1 MSRRDDRRAGRAR
14 RQSGAVVGSRAFRR
28 RASAAKDKQPQ
39 AGGGRTV
46 PSLRLPRVDRA
57 MDLARAVPVTGWVCA
72 VVAILNAFSWSI
84 ITPPFQV
91 SDEPSHFAYVQ
102 QLAEAHE
109 LPHSHELRF
118 SHEEERALIDLH
130 EFPAGILPATG
141 AISSRAQQQRLAS
154 DLVAAAEGPREG
166 SDAAGVATSQPPLYY
181 LLEAIPYEIGSGA
194 SLLARLTLMRLLSAL
209 FAGVTALFAFLF
221 VRETLPARRAAWT
234 AGGLSVAFAP
244 LLGFMSGAV
253 NPDSM
258 LFAVSAALFWSLARA
273 FRHGLTYRRAG
284 LIGAITAVGLLTKLN
299 FAGLFPGAI
308 LGLGVL
314 AWRLARGSRTR
325 AWRAF
330 ALGLGVAI
338 SPVVPYVLVNAAQGR
353 PTFGL
358 FSGAASLATHHGS
371 IFAAFSYI
379 WQVYLPRLPGMTA
392 HFSGIST
399 TRQIWFDG
407 LVGQYGWVETAFPE
421 WLYELAA
428 VWGVVLLA
436 ACARTLFLLRRSA
449 RERIAELVV
458 YGVVSLGLLVL
469 VGAASYVAPLTE
481 QFTEARYL
489 LPLLALFA
497 AGVGLAIR
505 AAGRRWEHVMAA
517 VVVLAMVADTIFSQ
531 LLVIGRY
538 YG

>member
-1 MSRRDDRRAGRAR
+1 MC
-14 RQSGAVVGSRAFRR
+14 
-28 RASAAKDKQPQ
+28 AA
-39 AGGGRTV
+39 
-46 PSLRLPRVDRA
+46 
-57 MDLARAVPVTGWVCA
+57 
-72 VVAILNAFSWSI
+72 VAILNAFCWSV

-91 SDEPSHFAYVQ
+91 SDEPSHFAYVKQ
-102 QLAEAHE
+102 FAEPHE

-118 SHEEERALIDLH
+118 SREEEQALIDLD
-130 EFPAGILPATG
+130 EFPVSILPATG
-141 AISSRAQQQRLAS
+141 AVSSRAQQQRLAH
-154 DLVAAAEGPREG
+154 DLAAAAEEPREG

-181 LLEAIPYEIGSGA
+181 LLETVPYEIASGS

-209 FAGVTALFAFLF
+209 FAGVTAMFAFLF
-221 VRETLPARRAAWT
+221 VRETLPATHAAWT

-253 NPDSM
+253 NPDSL
-258 LFAVSAALFWSLARA
+258 LFAVSAAAFWSLARA
-273 FRHGLTYRRAG
+273 FRRGLTYRRASV
-284 LIGAITAVGLLTKLN
+284 IGAITAVGLLTKLN
-299 FAGLFPGAI
+299 FAGLFPGVM
-308 LGLGVL
+308 LGLGIL
-314 AWRLARGSRTR
+314 AWHLARRSRAR

-330 ALGLGVAI
+330 ALGVGIAI
-338 SPVVPYVLVNAAQGR
+338 SPVVPYVLINLTHGT

-358 FSGAASLATHHGS
+358 FSGATSVAAHHGS
-371 IFAAFSYI
+371 IFAAFSYV
-379 WQVYLPRLPGMTA
+379 WQVFLPRLPGMTA

-428 VWGVVLLA
+428 VFAVALVV
-436 ACARTLFLLRRSA
+436 ACARTLFMLRGTA

-458 YGVVSLGLLVL
+458 YAIMSIGLLVL
-469 VGAASYVAPLTE
+469 VGAASYISPLTE

-505 AAGRRWEHVMAA
+505 AAGRRWEHVLAA
-517 VVVLAMVADTIFSQ
+517 VVVLAMIADTIFSQ

-538 YG
+538 YS